1 MKKIGMV
8 VGAVMMMALSGG
20 VTFWGLVTLFPKQ
33 QPQAPSSV
41 QQSEQP
47 ATPQQPIAAQKEVV
61 PLAVEATFTPKS
73 ILQLDS
79 LPEMKSPTFTN
90 TSKRL
95 VAADGKLVVT
105 VGNIDGLLMTRLFH
119 NSQQRNDELV
129 RSMGRAILTDYRSHN
144 PDGIV
149 HHEKGTIAVPVDG
162 AEKAIAFQKVHY
174 EYNKADGKR
183 YRAVCLLRHGSA
195 RGVYATF
202 EKLVTDWSDEE
213 EARYMAAVKVVE
225 SVE

>member
-8 VGAVMMMALSGG
+8 ISAAMIVALSGG
-20 VTFWGLVTLFPKQ
+20 VTFWGLMTLFPKQ
-33 QPQAPSSV
+33 QPPTPSNT
-41 QQSEQP
+41 QQLEQP
-47 ATPQQPIAAQKEVV
+47 VALQQPIAAQKEVV
-61 PLAVEATFTPKS
+61 PLVAEATFTPKS
-73 ILQLDS
+73 ILQPDS

-95 VAADGKLVVT
+95 VAVDGKLVVI
-105 VGNIDGLLMTRLFH
+105 VGNIDGSLIARLFH

-162 AEKAIAFQKVHY
+162 AKKAIAFQKVHY
-174 EYNKADGKR
+174 EYSKADGKQ

-202 EKLVTDWSDEE
+202 EKLVADWTDDD

-225 SVE
+225 SAE